1 MIVVFDRR
9 KVITYSRGERLK
21 SQEVSSESQS
31 SFDISTHCWA
41 RLPTAVLSSFI
52 SAFGMDATHPG
63 GTFKVGF
70 VTLIN
75 SLTIDEFKKANRDKE
90 LPSAVG
96 YSARPAILGM
106 NPGP

>member
-1 MIVVFDRR
+1 
-9 KVITYSRGERLK
+9 
-21 SQEVSSESQS
+21 
-31 SFDISTHCWA
+31 
-41 RLPTAVLSSFI
+41 
-52 SAFGMDATHPG
+52 MDATHPG